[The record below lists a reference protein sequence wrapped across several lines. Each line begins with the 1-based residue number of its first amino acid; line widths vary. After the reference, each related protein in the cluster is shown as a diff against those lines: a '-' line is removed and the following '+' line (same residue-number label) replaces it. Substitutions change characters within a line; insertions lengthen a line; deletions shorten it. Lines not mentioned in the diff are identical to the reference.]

1 MADFKFEIQEHL
13 AQLST
18 NAKGWSKELT
28 SVSWNER
35 EAKYDIRE
43 WSEDYSKMS
52 KGLTF
57 TSEELRLLR
66 DALNKIEFD

>member
-13 AQLST
+13 AQLS
-18 NAKGWSKELT
+18 NNPKGWSKELT

-43 WSEDYSKMS
+43 WSPDYERMG

-57 TSEELRLLR
+57 TDDELRILR
-66 DALNKIEFD
+66 DALNKIEFN

>member
-18 NAKGWSKELT
+18 SPKGWSKELT

-43 WSEDYSKMS
+43 WSPDYTKMG

-57 TSEELRLLR
+57 TSEELRILR
-66 DALNKIEFD
+66 DTLNRMEID

>member
-1 MADFKFEIQEHL
+1 MSEFKFEILEHL

-18 NAKGWSKELT
+18 NSKGWSKELT

-35 EAKYDIRE
+35 DPKYDVRE
-43 WSEDYSKMS
+43 WSPDYSKMG

-57 TSEELRLLR
+57 TQEELKGLR
-66 DALNKIEFD
+66 DALNRMELD